1 MFSESAF
8 QNSNPTHFGWVSE
21 RWLYSWILWTHSTFW
36 LSSNSWGFGFLLHW
50 TVSAA
55 SVPTC
60 NHMTLKREHQYF
72 PSFEPSCALGGKV
85 GRQGAGEWLHGSLS
99 VSKESH
105 LKSSIFISTCKGT
118 WEELWTWGFSV
129 SCGWFTSSL
138 LKHPEG
144 LKSVHKAGSL
154 QMTWYRNHV
163 KPMISQAG
171 K

>member
-1 MFSESAF
+1 M
-8 QNSNPTHFGWVSE
+8 
-21 RWLYSWILWTHSTFW
+21 
-36 LSSNSWGFGFLLHW
+36 
-50 TVSAA
+50 
-55 SVPTC
+55 
-60 NHMTLKREHQYF
+60 
-72 PSFEPSCALGGKV
+72 

-129 SCGWFTSSL
+129 SCGWFTFSL

-154 QMTWYRNHV
+154 QMTWYQNHV